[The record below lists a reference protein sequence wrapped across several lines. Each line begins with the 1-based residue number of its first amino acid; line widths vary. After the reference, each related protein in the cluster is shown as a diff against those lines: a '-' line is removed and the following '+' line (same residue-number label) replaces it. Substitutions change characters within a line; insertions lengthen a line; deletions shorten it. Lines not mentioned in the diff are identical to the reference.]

1 MEPIAASLPPS
12 SVGQVT
18 PVTSPAGTQ
27 ATSPTSGAE
36 AASATVDTIPSN
48 PPDEVLDAVG
58 AASRAYDSLA
68 AQNKHVGFQLVGNP
82 PKVHVQITDL
92 QGNVISPSLAPGGVF
107 DILDQEGQ

>member
-1 MEPIAASLPPS
+1 MEPIAASPPPS
-12 SVGQVT
+12 PVSPVT
-18 PVTSPAGTQ
+18 PVAAPAQTEASSQ
-27 ATSPTSGAE
+27 TGASD
-36 AASATVDTIPSN
+36 AASAMVDTIPSD
-48 PPDEVLDAVG
+48 PPGEVLDAVG

-68 AQNKHVGFQLVGNP
+68 AQNKHVGFELVGNP